1 MELPNKKMR
10 TTLFTLIVLN
20 ILASDMRAALTVS
33 NWNITSTTLS
43 FDITGTI
50 DQPFTGNRDQLD
62 IFVGELNNS
71 SWAISSFITGTIID
85 NGSSIAGTLVYAYVW
100 NGSPDGDVAY
110 LRYGPKWQTGNIF
123 NYSLS
128 YNGSF
133 DPSAVEVQNLAVFWG
148 LYSNRSLQPEIQI
161 GTAIPELSSTL
172 LIAIGTFLITSIR
185 SRTNH

>member
-1 MELPNKKMR
+1 MR
-10 TTLFTLIVLN
+10 TILFTLIVLN
-20 ILASDMRAALTVS
+20 IIATETPAALTVS

-85 NGSSIAGTLVYAYVW
+85 NGSTIAGSQLTTYVW

-110 LRYGPKWQTGNIF
+110 LRYGPKWQTGNMF

-128 YNGSF
+128 YTGNF
-133 DPSAVEVQNLAVFWG
+133 DPSAVDAQNLGVFWG
-148 LYSNRSLQPEIQI
+148 LYSNRWLQPEIQV
-161 GTAIPELSSTL
+161 GTAIPEFSSTL
-172 LIAIGTFLITSIR
+172 LIAIGTGLITLIR
-185 SRTNH
+185 RRTNH